1 MKRLIAI
8 LCILATTVFIC
19 GCGKTSVNQKADVTL
34 TFIREGV
41 DIRIT
46 LPEDEAEQ
54 VRNILDGNR
63 YDPVLSG
70 IPACG
75 FDKNVSVTVGMRVFA
90 IACDQCNNVQDLGNL
105 RYFDIPKE
113 NMEYIRALFE
123 KYGGYFPCN

>member
-75 FDKNVSVTVGMRVFA
+75 FDSM
-90 IACDQCNNVQDLGNL
+90 
-105 RYFDIPKE
+105 KE
-113 NMEYIRALFE
+113 IRGSSQLSGTRMSEFRRM
-123 KYGGYFPCN
+123 KYSASTSFKARLYPPVKP

>member
-19 GCGKTSVNQKADVTL
+19 GCEKTSVNQKADVTL

-90 IACDQCNNVQDLGNL
+90 IACDQCNIVQNLGNL